1 MQITTLFY
9 IKLLGYALIIAFVA
23 VLDATVIST
32 LPYGL
37 FRIHLLPL
45 TLVFVV
51 LLSNIRVA
59 AWWALLGGL
68 VLELFSFRSFGMYL
82 ALSWVSLAV
91 IAFLFEKVVTNR
103 SLYSVALI
111 SGAVT
116 IIFDILFLVF
126 DYWNGI
132 VFRPFSQLALSFI
145 FSLGINIAVA
155 IAIFYISNFAT
166 RRLRPVFLFHR

>member
-1 MQITTLFY
+1 MQVNSFVY
-9 IKLLGYALIIAFVA
+9 IKIVVYALVITLVA

-32 LPYGL
+32 LPFGL

-45 TLVFVV
+45 ALVFVV

-68 VLELFSFRSFGMYL
+68 VLELFSFRRFGMYL
-82 ALSWVSLAV
+82 ALSWVSLAL
-91 IAFLFEKVVTNR
+91 IAFLFEKLVTNR

-116 IIFDILFLVF
+116 VMYDVLFLLF
-126 DYWNGI
+126 DYWNGAI
-132 VFRPFSQLALSFI
+132 FRSFSQLALSFL
-145 FSLGINIAVA
+145 FSLCINIVVA
-155 IAIFYISNFAT
+155 GIIFYISNFAT
-166 RRLRPVFLFHR
+166 RRLRPVFLSNR